1 MDTLNKTHTQKL
13 DVKQTALKQSE
24 SAHQVQ
30 TLMPQ
35 QPNTPQPNAPQ
46 QKKSSNFNV
55 RAAVASDEAAL
66 LKLICVPMTTKGVT
80 ISFQREPSY
89 FNASQVIY
97 QVNDHCVVEDIATQK
112 LVACY
117 SNGHRPCYING
128 EIQPMRYA
136 SDLRIHA
143 DYRGTTLMKEM
154 GYYMRKTMQQPDFNH
169 MIIFNDNLAARKA
182 VQTGK
187 VGIPDY
193 YEEGSV
199 ETLTLTAIHRNKH
212 KERLLIE
219 SEDQHYLSNL
229 RIRTAGKDDIEAMNQ
244 FVQRMAKFYNFIPA
258 YDFNELLSGSKYYQ
272 GLALS
277 DFQLYYLNDQL
288 IGMFGLW
295 SQSSFK
301 QTKILDY
308 GWTIGMIRPIYNLW
322 AKLRG
327 TMKLPKKG
335 DSIKYHALHSLLCKP
350 SYKALHDLMLNDA
363 LKLSKSRG
371 VGCVSYTL
379 SHRDPRQSLNLYY
392 RGELLTGIHGFMC
405 PSRDPRPEIDSHRIP
420 YLEVGRI

>member
-1 MDTLNKTHTQKL
+1 MDAIVKTKNQEKAEIPLDQKT
-13 DVKQTALKQSE
+13 DTKTDIKTSQSSVSTSEVQKPSSQFKIRQATA
-24 SAHQVQ
+24 A
-30 TLMPQ
+30 
-35 QPNTPQPNAPQ
+35 
-46 QKKSSNFNV
+46 
-55 RAAVASDEAAL
+55 DEAPL

-136 SDLRIHA
+136 SDLRIDR

-154 GYYMRKTMQQPDFNH
+154 GLHMHKTMQNPDFNH

-187 VGIPDY
+187 VGIPNY
-193 YEEGSV
+193 YDECEV
-199 ETLTLTAIHRNKH
+199 ETLTLTAIRKNKV
-212 KERLLIE
+212 KDKLLSA
-219 SEDQHYLSNL
+219 SEDHGYLSN
-229 RIRTAGKDDIEAMNQ
+229 IQIKTAEHNDIEAMNQ
-244 FVQRMAKFYNFIPA
+244 FVQCMAKFYNFIPA
-258 YDFNELLSGSKYYQ
+258 YDFHDLLNDSKYYQ
-272 GLALS
+272 GLSLS

-308 GWTIGMIRPIYNLW
+308 GWTVDVIRPIYNLW
-322 AKLRG
+322 ANLRG

-350 SYKALHDLMLNDA
+350 SYLALHDLMLNDA

-379 SHRDPRQSLNLYY
+379 SHRDPRQRLNQYY
-392 RGELLTGIHGFMC
+392 RGELLTGVHGFMC
-405 PSRDPRPEIDSHRIP
+405 PSRDPRPDIDAQRIA